1 MFFIS
6 VRNFKLIGSNL
17 KTWFQKLQKMSI
29 LKRAA
34 LMILWGEE
42 KIGGIMPL
50 YPQRNVKKSA
60 LVHFLPWEF

>member
-17 KTWFQKLQKMSI
+17 KSWFQKLQKMSI
-29 LKRAA
+29 SKRAA

-42 KIGGIMPL
+42 KIGGKMPL
-50 YPQRNVKKSA
+50 
-60 LVHFLPWEF
+60 